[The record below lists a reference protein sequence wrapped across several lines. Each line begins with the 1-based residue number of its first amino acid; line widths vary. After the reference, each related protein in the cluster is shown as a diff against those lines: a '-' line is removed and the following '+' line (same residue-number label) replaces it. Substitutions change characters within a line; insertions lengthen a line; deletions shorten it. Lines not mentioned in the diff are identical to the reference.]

1 MLERGSKFVSPMT
14 EVLTEPENTPKDQ
27 ECKGSKAVD
36 LLSRKYQGAYVEGTV
51 HLGAIRKGIYR
62 N

>member
-1 MLERGSKFVSPMT
+1 MT
-14 EVLTEPENTPKDQ
+14 EVLTGPENTPKDQ

-36 LLSRKYQGAYVEGTV
+36 LLSRKYQRAYVEDTV
-51 HLGAIRKGIYR
+51 DLDAIWKGIYR

>member
-1 MLERGSKFVSPMT
+1 MT

-27 ECKGSKAVD
+27 ECKGINAVD

-51 HLGAIRKGIYR
+51 HLDAIRKGNYR

>member
-1 MLERGSKFVSPMT
+1 MT